1 MFKIQYKTGSLL
13 FLEKQRMRSTTVLL
27 AFIGIFFIIGCGG
40 TESSEE
46 TGRIHTT
53 TETIKLEGLKC
64 QMCVA
69 TVQRAAGNLDGV
81 EHMRI
86 DFDAQVATVSFNSD
100 LVSLTDI
107 EHAIAESGYHAN
119 DTRRNEDAY
128 ANLPDC
134 CR

>member
-1 MFKIQYKTGSLL
+1 
-13 FLEKQRMRSTTVLL
+13 MRSTTVLF
-27 AFIGIFFIIGCGG
+27 AFIGIFFIIGCGS
-40 TESSEE
+40 TERTDE
-46 TGRIHTT
+46 TGHIQTT
-53 TETIKLEGLKC
+53 TETISLEGLKC

-86 DFDAQVATVSFNSD
+86 DFDTKVATVSFNSD
-100 LVSLTDI
+100 MVTLTDI

-119 DTRRNEDAY
+119 DTRRNEEAY
-128 ANLPDC
+128 ASLPDC